1 MEPGRRDAGRRAAAG
16 AAVDRARG
24 DRAQGD
30 RARHGNL
37 VANVVGFCR
46 LLRRRGLPVGAREAA
61 DALRALAAVDLA
73 DRRETYLSLRAVL
86 ASGLEAQRIFDA
98 AFWEFW
104 GPRGQDQPSGAA
116 GNDETLPPV
125 DGEQAL
131 DRILLEWEQEGDA
144 ADDGEQMPAYSPV
157 EALTRKDFSAFS
169 ADELDEI
176 AAVVAAIARRVATR
190 LSRRTRQ
197 ARRGHLV
204 DLRRTMR
211 HSLRRGGEILDILK
225 RERKLLKTRI
235 VLLCD
240 VSGSMDLYSR
250 FLIQFIYALQHA
262 VGRVETF
269 VFSTSLSRI
278 TGSLDRD
285 DLRAALDEIARRV
298 PDWSGGTKIG
308 RSLRRFL
315 TDFGASTLDGR
326 TVVIIISDG
335 WDTGEADILE
345 TAMAEL
351 QRRAARV
358 IWLNPLLA
366 SPGYEPICQ
375 GMRVALPHVDV
386 FAPAHNLDSLRRLER
401 YLARTS

>member
-1 MEPGRRDAGRRAAAG
+1 MEPGRRDTGRRAAAG
-16 AAVDRARG
+16 ATVARS
-24 DRAQGD
+24 QGD

-46 LLRRRGLPVGAREAA
+46 LLRRRGLSIGPREAA
-61 DALRALAAVDLA
+61 DALRALAAADLA
-73 DRRETYLSLRAVL
+73 DRRETYFTLRAVL
-86 ASGLEAQRIFDA
+86 ASGREAQRIFDA

-104 GPRGQDQPSGAA
+104 GPPPREQDQQDAA
-116 GNDETLPPV
+116 PRDDGTLPPV

-131 DRILLEWEQEGDA
+131 DRVLLEWEQEGEA

-169 ADELDEI
+169 PDELDEI
-176 AAVVAAIARRVATR
+176 TTVVTAIARRVATR

-197 ARRGHLV
+197 AQRGHLV

-225 RERKLLKTRI
+225 RERKLQKTRI

-269 VFSTSLSRI
+269 VFSTGLSRI

-285 DLRAALDEIARRV
+285 DLRTALDEISKKV

-315 TDFGASTLDGR
+315 TDFGARVLDAR
-326 TVVIIISDG
+326 TVAIIISDG
-335 WDTGEADILE
+335 WDTGDADVLE
-345 TAMAEL
+345 VAMAEL
-351 QRRAARV
+351 QRRARRV